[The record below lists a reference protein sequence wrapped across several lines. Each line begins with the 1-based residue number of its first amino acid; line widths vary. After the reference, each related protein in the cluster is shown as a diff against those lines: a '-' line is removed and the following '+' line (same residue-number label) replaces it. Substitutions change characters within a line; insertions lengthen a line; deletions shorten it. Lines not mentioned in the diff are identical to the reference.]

1 MLDRRRLNSMKPRC
15 IISERWVSQ
24 GELQRWGSRVD
35 CLLRA
40 FVLVPIA
47 YLIFPGHL
55 HCDTKPWFRFSFLES
70 LSASIIAML
79 SRFANQLA
87 VDALSQFIPHNT
99 QHTSSYIAFTHTLP
113 SFLLFFYTL
122 SLSWT
127 YFFIASFS
135 VSLQLTPSRRASRS
149 KPQIYILLPWVSY
162 KNL

>member
-1 MLDRRRLNSMKPRC
+1 M
-15 IISERWVSQ
+15 
-24 GELQRWGSRVD
+24 D

-40 FVLVPIA
+40 FFLVPIA

-70 LSASIIAML
+70 LSLHL
-79 SRFANQLA
+79 SSQCSRGLPINL
-87 VDALSQFIPHNT
+87 LSTHFLNSSHT
-99 QHTSSYIAFTHTLP
+99 QHTSSYIAFTRTHPPFFSVVFLHTLP
-113 SFLLFFYTL
+113 FMDII
-122 SLSWT
+122 
-127 YFFIASFS
+127 FFIASFS

>member
-1 MLDRRRLNSMKPRC
+1 MKPRC
-15 IISERWVSQ
+15 ITSERWASQ

-55 HCDTKPWFRFSFLES
+55 HCDTKPWFRISFLES
-70 LSASIIAML
+70 LSLHL
-79 SRFANQLA
+79 SPQCSRGLPINL
-87 VDALSQFIPHNT
+87 LSTHFLNSSNT
-99 QHTSSYIAFTHTLP
+99 QHTSSHIAFTHTP
-113 SFLLFFYTL
+113 SLLFCCFFTH
-122 SLSWT
+122 SPFHGH